1 MRRAFRGGRD
11 DDDDEK
17 TENGDDE
24 ADAGEPSFT
33 STEIN
38 SDGTTLVATW
48 VWREG
53 YVVDDV

>member
-1 MRRAFRGGRD
+1 MT
-11 DDDDEK
+11 K